1 MRLSNTA
8 HRTQPDRGSA
18 ASTGPSLTET
28 RKHTAPF
35 QTPSTGRAR
44 PRETS
49 CTPDIEG
56 YFQPVRA
63 SLPIA
68 AFTVTP
74 PSHPL
79 QVVGRRIR
87 SCQALRVIE
96 DLTADEQAL
105 VDASCAGRVLTCDD
119 GMEIRA
125 GLIRELML
133 GRRGEPDP
141 RGVRLAN
148 AHVVGTLDLA
158 HVTATVGLSL
168 TGCLIAER
176 IVLTAATLPWLV
188 LQGSRLNGGVR
199 ASVLRVS
206 GDVDL
211 SRSTITC
218 SIDEGALRL
227 RDAHLGGIVLD
238 DAEVHGGSGPAL
250 SADRLTVDS
259 IMRLSRTRLT
269 GRGEQGAIRMHGAHI
284 NGELDLRHTKVRN
297 DTGPA
302 INTTNVTVDTNL
314 FLSHAE
320 VTGSGDK
327 GAVRVSGLRAGG
339 LLVLDRA
346 DIRNPSGPGVRAD
359 GAHIGGE
366 LTLRDTRVSGEG
378 NLGAV
383 FLRGARVA
391 YDLQVIDA
399 VVRNGSGPALQA
411 NGLQVAD
418 HVVLLRSQVS
428 GAGEAGA
435 INLREAQAG
444 GIRCVRCDVHATTGP
459 ALVADQFQAKGP
471 MVLESTQLSGDG
483 EHATVTLASARVGQ
497 QFSML
502 DTTIV
507 NPSGPLLDVTDFT
520 YGTLVGKDWRE
531 WLNLIR
537 NHTAAYRPSPYQQLA
552 AVERAAGHD
561 GNARNILIAQQH
573 DLRHR
578 APTAFGSPLTRWFHW
593 LWGALA
599 GYGYRARRTALALL
613 IALAAASS
621 VSLWAGHVTTEHSQH
636 AATHTTATPGAPCST
651 IELIGLGLDRG
662 LPLGPT
668 GLRTRC
674 DLDTGSTAG
683 QVFTAALWLVQAAVW
698 GLATLALAGYT
709 GLIRKSG

>member
-1 MRLSNTA
+1 M
-8 HRTQPDRGSA
+8 
-18 ASTGPSLTET
+18 
-28 RKHTAPF
+28 
-35 QTPSTGRAR
+35 
-44 PRETS
+44 
-49 CTPDIEG
+49 
-56 YFQPVRA
+56 
-63 SLPIA
+63 
-68 AFTVTP
+68 
-74 PSHPL
+74 
-79 QVVGRRIR
+79 
-87 SCQALRVIE
+87 IE

-105 VDASCAGRVLTCDD
+105 VDASRAGRVMTGDD
-119 GMEIRA
+119 GTEIRA
-125 GLIRELML
+125 ELIRELVL

-141 RGVRLAN
+141 RGVRLAGAN
-148 AHVVGTLDLA
+148 VVGTLDLA
-158 HVTATVGLSL
+158 HVTATVGLGL
-168 TGCLIAER
+168 VDCLVAER

-188 LQGSRLNGGVR
+188 LRGSRLGGGVR

-211 SRSTITC
+211 SRSTIAC
-218 SIDEGALRL
+218 STDEGALRL

-238 DAEVHGGSGPAL
+238 DAAVHGGPGPAL

-259 IMRLSRTRLT
+259 TMRLSRTRLT
-269 GRGEQGAIRMHGAHI
+269 GHGEHGAIRMHGAHI
-284 NGELDLRHTKVRN
+284 SGELDLRHAKVHN

-302 INTTNVTVDTNL
+302 INTTNVTVDTNVL
-314 FLSHAE
+314 LAHAE
-320 VTGSGDK
+320 VTGSGDN
-327 GAVRVSGLRAGG
+327 GAVRMSGLRAGG
-339 LLVLDRA
+339 LLVLDSA

-359 GAHIGGE
+359 GAHVGGE
-366 LTLRDTRVSGEG
+366 LTLRGTWVSGEG

-383 FLRGARVA
+383 LLRSARVA

-399 VVRNGSGPALQA
+399 VVRNGSGPALHA

-418 HVVLLRSQVS
+418 DLVLLRSRLS
-428 GAGEAGA
+428 GDGPAGA
-435 INLREAQAG
+435 ITMRGAQVG
-444 GIRCVRCDVHATTGP
+444 GLRCVRCEVRAATGP
-459 ALVADQFQAKGP
+459 ALVCAQFAARGP
-471 MVLESTQLSGDG
+471 VMLESTRVSGNG
-483 EHATVTLASARVGQ
+483 EHAAVTLASARAGQ
-497 QFSML
+497 QFSVL
-502 DTTIV
+502 DTAID

-520 YGTLVGKDWRE
+520 YGTLVGTDWRA
-531 WLNLIR
+531 WLHLIR
-537 NHTAAYRPSPYQQLA
+537 HHTSAYRPSPYQQLA

-578 APTAFGSPLTRWFHW
+578 APAAFGSPLTRWFHW

-613 IALAAASS
+613 IALAAASA
-621 VSLWAGHVTTEHSQH
+621 VSLWAGQVTTEHGRY
-636 AATHTTATPGAPCST
+636 AAAHTAATATPGAPCAT